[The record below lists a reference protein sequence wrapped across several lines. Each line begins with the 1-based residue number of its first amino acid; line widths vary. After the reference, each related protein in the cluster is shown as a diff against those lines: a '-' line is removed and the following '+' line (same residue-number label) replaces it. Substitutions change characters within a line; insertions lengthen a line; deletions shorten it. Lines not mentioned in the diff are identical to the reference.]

1 MKFSK
6 RVKIKLNGKLYAK
19 LKAVKEIKNNSSM
32 GLKESKMFIDD
43 LCANQGVYYDLFIH
57 SDTDLDDFRKN
68 MLGIADFTI
77 IDPVEQ
83 RCNKILSLGVGEL
96 DDYVDYITEY
106 IRKSKDPS
114 DQIKMILSKLSKDDL
129 GEIVSIIND

>member
-68 MLGIADFTI
+68 MFYIADFTI